1 MKTPSTPPKIN
12 PFADV
17 VFVMVFTTMLM
28 NATMG
33 EPFWQRVASLFTS
46 RPGVTE
52 LLHGTS
58 GLMLL
63 GLMFWRGMRLKRRS
77 TARVS

>member
-1 MKTPSTPPKIN
+1 MKTLSTPPRIN
-12 PFADV
+12 PFADE
-17 VFVMVFTTMLM
+17 VFVLVFLTMLI

-33 EPFWQRVASLFTS
+33 EPFWQHVTSLFTS

-58 GLMLL
+58 GLILF
-63 GLMFWRGMRLKRRS
+63 GLVFWRGMGLKRRS
-77 TARVS
+77 VARVP